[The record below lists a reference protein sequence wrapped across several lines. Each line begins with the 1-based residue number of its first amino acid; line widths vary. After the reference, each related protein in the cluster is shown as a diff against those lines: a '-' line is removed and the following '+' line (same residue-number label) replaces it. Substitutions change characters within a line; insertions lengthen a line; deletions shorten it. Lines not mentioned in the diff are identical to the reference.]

1 MCLMLY
7 IGIAEQLPLMS
18 AADLSIENVSDTR
31 QAVTQWFSQPAV
43 RFVGAHTGCSCGFPS
58 VIAESPI
65 DYYEGMPLESDNRA
79 ADLRS
84 VRALIALIGEV
95 AARSERVELYPVSDG
110 EESLAPK
117 GVIEWELGS
126 LDPERLFFNERFMH
140 VVHKRSAFHPS
151 SASKA

>member
-7 IGIAEQLPLMS
+7 IGTVEEIPLS
-18 AADLSIENVSDTR
+18 SSADLNIESVDATR
-31 QAVTQWFSQPAV
+31 QDVTRWFSQPAV

-65 DYYEGMPLESDNRA
+65 EYYEGMSLQSDDRT

-84 VRALIALIGEV
+84 VRALIELVGQ
-95 AARSERVELYPVSDG
+95 AAVHSERVELYPVADG
-110 EESLAPK
+110 QESTPPK
-117 GVIEWELGS
+117 GVIEWHLTS

-140 VVHKRSAFHPS
+140 VVHIRNKPV
-151 SASKA
+151 